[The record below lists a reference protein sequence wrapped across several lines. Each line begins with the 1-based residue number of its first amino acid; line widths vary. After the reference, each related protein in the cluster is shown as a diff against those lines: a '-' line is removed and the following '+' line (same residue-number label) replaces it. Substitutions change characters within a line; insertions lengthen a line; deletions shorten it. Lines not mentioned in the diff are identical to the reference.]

1 MINVKNLFKSY
12 GKNVVFN
19 NLNLEFED
27 NKITV
32 ILGESGSGKTTLL
45 NCIANLTDYKG
56 EITSKKCSYVFQ
68 KPNLFNNLTVK
79 DNLKIVNDSET
90 AVLEM
95 AKKLQIEDKL
105 LSYPKH
111 LSGGQAQRVSLAR
124 GLIYN
129 AEVVLLDEPF
139 SNLDIALRFSLIN
152 EFKALQKESPKTVV
166 FVTHDIKEAVSLADR
181 IIVIKKGEKIF
192 DVDTITEDT
201 ENQLYNVL
209 LSK

>member
-1 MINVKNLFKSY
+1 MIKIKNLYKAY
-12 GKNVVFN
+12 GENVVFD

-45 NCIANLTDYKG
+45 NCIASLTDYKG
-56 EITSKKCSYVFQ
+56 EITSSRCSYVFQ

-129 AEVVLLDEPF
+129 AKIVLLDEPF
-139 SNLDIALRFSLIN
+139 SNLDIALRYSLIN
-152 EFKALQKESPKTVV
+152 EFKTLQKESPKTVV

-192 DVDTITEDT
+192 DTDTITEDT

>member
-1 MINVKNLFKSY
+1 MIKIKNLYKAY
-12 GKNVVFN
+12 GENVVFD

-45 NCIANLTDYKG
+45 NCIASLTDYKG
-56 EITSKKCSYVFQ
+56 EITSSRCSYVFQ

-129 AEVVLLDEPF
+129 AKIVLLDEPF
-139 SNLDIALRFSLIN
+139 SNLDISLRYSLIN
-152 EFKALQKESPKTVV
+152 EFKTLQKESPKTVV

-192 DVDTITEDT
+192 DTDTITEDT

>member
-1 MINVKNLFKSY
+1 MIKIKNLYKAY
-12 GKNVVFN
+12 GENVVFD

-45 NCIANLTDYKG
+45 NCIASLTDYKG
-56 EITSKKCSYVFQ
+56 EITSSRCSYVFQ

-129 AEVVLLDEPF
+129 AKIVLLDEPF
-139 SNLDIALRFSLIN
+139 SNLDIALRYSLIN
-152 EFKALQKESPKTVV
+152 EFKTLQKESPKTVV

-192 DVDTITEDT
+192 DTDTITEDT
-201 ENQLYNVL
+201 ETQLYNVL